1 MLNPADFPPVPDQS
15 SAFPL
20 KSLIGQNVFG
30 DRLKMM
36 RRFGEASDKSNGIGR
51 FRFFSRTVI
60 LVNNPDMLGDLL
72 LARDADFHKGPALS
86 IYSRPVLG
94 NGLLTS
100 EGAFHRAQRKLAAP
114 AFAFARIKE
123 YVDPIARAGE
133 RTQAVWENGQTYDVA
148 ADMMKLTL
156 GIVGETLF
164 GVAGIDKD
172 ADELGRALTVAIQH
186 LTGILNQPIRLPFS
200 FIPPWKREVRA
211 AHARLDAAIYG
222 LVREKR
228 AASITQ
234 SQSATDL
241 LARLVAARSEKG
253 EAMSDK
259 QLRDEAMTVF
269 LAGHET
275 TANAL
280 SWAWY
285 LLSRHPD
292 IYQKMLGEIDVQLA
306 GRTPT
311 YEDLASLPYTL
322 QVFKEVLRLYPPAY
336 AIARQAIRPT
346 VVGGYRVARGA
357 LVFASPYVLH
367 RRPDAF
373 PDPETFD
380 PDRFT
385 PDQEAVRPK
394 YAYLPFGG
402 GPRVCIG
409 AAFALME
416 GHLLLAAIAQRVR
429 FHPPTS
435 DAPPILPHAMI
446 TLRPPEDGGIPLL
459 VERR

>member
-1 MLNPADFPPVPDQS
+1 MLNPADFPLAPDQS
-15 SAFPL
+15 SEFPI

-36 RRFGEASDKSNGIGR
+36 RRFASAAEKSNGIGR
-51 FRFFSRTVI
+51 FRFFSRTII
-60 LVNNPDMLGDLL
+60 LINAPEMLGDLL
-72 LARDADFHKGPALS
+72 LTRDADFHKGPALS

-100 EGAFHRAQRKLAAP
+100 EGEFHRNQRKLAAP
-114 AFAFARIKE
+114 AFAFSRIKE
-123 YVDPIARAGE
+123 YAGPIARAGE
-133 RTQAVWENGQTYDVA
+133 KTQAGWDNKVYDVA
-148 ADMMKLTL
+148 DDMMKLTL

-172 ADELGRALTVAIQH
+172 ADELGRALTVAISH
-186 LTGILNQPIRLPFS
+186 LTGILNQPVRLPFS
-200 FIPPWKREVRA
+200 FIPPWKRKVRA
-211 AHARLDAAIYG
+211 AHARLDKAIYG
-222 LVREKR
+222 LVRDKR
-228 AASITQ
+228 AAFAGGINEN
-234 SQSATDL
+234 DL
-241 LARLVAARSEKG
+241 LARLVAARSEIG
-253 EAMSDK
+253 ESMSDK

-285 LLSRHPD
+285 LLSRHET
-292 IYQKMLGEIDVQLA
+292 IYEKMLAEIDAQLQ

-311 YEDLASLPYTL
+311 YDDLAHLPYTL

-346 VVGGYRVARGA
+346 VVGGYRIAQNS

-367 RRPDAF
+367 RRPDLW
-373 PDPETFD
+373 PEPETFD

-385 PDQEAVRPK
+385 PDKEAARPK

-429 FHPPTS
+429 FYPPAPN
-435 DAPPILPHAMI
+435 APPVLPNAMI

-459 VERR
+459 AVRR